1 VRTAATRSAGRES
14 ARKIEKEDLMEKR
27 YLPGVRFAVFLV
39 ALLLA
44 VFAAGCGGDEGEE
57 AAPADTGAA
66 TDTAGEE
73 QVEIDKIAIVA
84 PEKANDYGWNQQ
96 GVEGARQAAE
106 SIGAEIEVAD
116 GAGYEDVSP
125 ILRQLVDGGA
135 DFIIAQA
142 SGYNTAAPEVA
153 QETSVPVVT
162 YDKPDNTTPGLVAD
176 ISTSA
181 YQGGYLAGVLAGNM
195 TQTNTLGIVESADDT
210 NWHKQAGGFVEGARS
225 VSPDVQFR
233 LAQVGQAGYADAA
246 GGRRVTN
253 SVIAGGADI
262 VFGMG
267 DGSTFGMIQAVETA
281 EPPSGADQVWFI
293 DVIGDKTSIDE
304 QGVLLSSVLWDFTG
318 TFEQALEDIQNGT
331 FGEQGYDLNVENGGM
346 SLLQTDHIPD
356 DVWAEVEAAK
366 AGIIDGSVEVP
377 VTATK
382 EELDALIKG

>member
-1 VRTAATRSAGRES
+1 
-14 ARKIEKEDLMEKR
+14 MEKR
-27 YLPGVRFAVFLV
+27 YVLGVRFALMLA

-44 VFAAGCGGDEGEE
+44 VFAAGCGGDEGDEGTP
-57 AAPADTGAA
+57 AATGAGTDTGGGA
-66 TDTAGEE
+66 

-96 GVEGARQAAE
+96 GVEGARKAAE
-106 SIGAEIEVAD
+106 SIGADIEVAD
-116 GAGYEDVSP
+116 GAGYEDVTP
-125 ILRQLVDGGA
+125 ILRQLADGGA

-153 QETSVPVVT
+153 QETEVPVVT

-181 YQGGYLAGVLAGNM
+181 YQGGYLAGVLAGKM
-195 TQTNTLGIVESADDT
+195 TKTNTLGIVESADDT
-210 NWHKQAGGFVEGARS
+210 NWHKQAGGFVAGARS
-225 VSPDVQFR
+225 VNPAIKIR

-267 DGSTFGMIQAVETA
+267 DGSSFGMIQAVETA

-293 DVIGDKTSIDE
+293 DVIGDKTSIDKE
-304 QGVLLSSVLWDFTG
+304 GVLLSSVLWDFSG
-318 TFEQALEDIQNGT
+318 TFEQALEDIKNGT
-331 FGEQGYDLNVENGGM
+331 FGEEGYDLNVENGGM
-346 SLLQTDHIPD
+346 SLLQTEHIPD
-356 DVWAEVEAAK
+356 DVWAEVEDAK

-377 VTATK
+377 VTPTK
-382 EELDALIKG
+382 GELEALIKG